1 VRRLATT
8 TDLLLLTT
16 VVIWALNISVTK
28 YILTHGF
35 LPLAYSSV
43 RYGIAAVVFLGL
55 ALSLERSL
63 RIGARRDRIAV
74 AGAAVAIWVN
84 QVCFVYA
91 VKLTTATTVA
101 LIFGTIPI
109 FTALLSSLVGLERLT
124 GRVWFGGAFSFGGV
138 ALVAVGSGGE
148 LSADLGGDL
157 LAIATAATW
166 AAYSVTI
173 APLLRTYSPTRISA
187 VILPVMWVPLAL
199 TSIGQLGEQDFGSLS
214 TSVWLLAAFSALAPL
229 VLTNVLW
236 FTAIDRVGPSHATLF
251 TNIQPFI
258 AAVFAVFLLDESL
271 SVLQIV
277 GGLLIAVGILLS
289 RFGARAREAVP
300 APME

>member
-1 VRRLATT
+1 VRRLAST

-28 YILTHGF
+28 YILSHGF
-35 LPLAYSSV
+35 LPLAYSTF
-43 RYGIAAVVFLGL
+43 RYGIAAVVFLAL
-55 ALSLERSL
+55 ALALERSV
-63 RIGARRDRIAV
+63 RIGAGRDRTAV
-74 AGAAVAIWVN
+74 AAAALMIWVN
-84 QVCFVYA
+84 QICFVYA

-124 GRVWFGGAFSFGGV
+124 GRVWLGGAFSFAGV
-138 ALVAVGSGGE
+138 GLVAVGSGGE

-157 LAIATAATW
+157 LAIGTAATW
-166 AAYSVTI
+166 AAYSVVI

-199 TSIGQLGEQDFGSLS
+199 TSLGQIGEQDFGSLS
-214 TSVWLLAAFSALAPL
+214 TSLWLLVAFTALAPL

-277 GGLLIAVGILLS
+277 GGVLIAVGILVS
-289 RFGARAREAVP
+289 RVGARAREPVP

>member
-1 VRRLATT
+1 MRRLAST

-28 YILTHGF
+28 YILSHGF
-35 LPLAYSSV
+35 LPLAYSTF
-43 RYGIAAVVFLGL
+43 RYGIAAVVFLAL
-55 ALSLERSL
+55 ALALERSV
-63 RIGARRDRIAV
+63 RIGAGRDRTAV
-74 AGAAVAIWVN
+74 AAAALMIWVN
-84 QVCFVYA
+84 QICFVYA

-124 GRVWFGGAFSFGGV
+124 GRVWLGGAFSFAGV
-138 ALVAVGSGGE
+138 GLVAVGSGGE

-157 LAIATAATW
+157 LAIGTAATW
-166 AAYSVTI
+166 AAYSVVI

-199 TSIGQLGEQDFGSLS
+199 TSLGQIGEQDFGSLS
-214 TSVWLLAAFSALAPL
+214 TSLWLLVAFTALAPL

-277 GGLLIAVGILLS
+277 GGVLIAVGILVS
-289 RFGARAREAVP
+289 RVGARAREPVP